1 VKAASCLTCED
12 WRALSPTEI
21 GPLIDAEAAAYR
33 RELWWDV
40 TGPWQPVEP
49 ARLAGALPGFVVR
62 DDQGR
67 VRGWTCFLDHHGVR
81 QVAMLV
87 SDSEAVTAALVE
99 GVVTA
104 PGATESRGALV
115 CVRDAAPGLVRTLR
129 ERRFDVGLY
138 RYLVTSPLTVPVA
151 RSSSARSWCPGDL
164 EPVAELCARAYAE
177 STDVRAFAPGGTRDE
192 WLEYITTLVTGTGCG
207 TFMPDASYLV
217 PGDVPGE
224 LDAAV
229 LATDL
234 GYGTTHI
241 AQLVVDPGARGRGLG
256 RQLVDAVVRQAH
268 ADRRAR
274 VTLLVAESNRP
285 AGRLYDAAGF
295 TDRAQHVVAVRVRGT
310 RA

>member
-1 VKAASCLTCED
+1 VKAVSHLTCED
-12 WRALSPTEI
+12 WRELSPTEI

-49 ARLAGALPGFVVR
+49 ARLAGALPGFLVR

-87 SDSEAVTAALVE
+87 SDSEAVTAALVD

-104 PGATESRGALV
+104 PGAAESRGALV
-115 CVRDAAPGLVRTLR
+115 CVRDSAPGLVRTLR
-129 ERRFDVGLY
+129 ERRFDVGVY
-138 RYLVTSPLTVPVA
+138 RYLCREWGG
-151 RSSSARSWCPGDL
+151 RSSDRPALARTWQPDDL
-164 EPVAELCARAYAE
+164 QPVAELCARAYAE
-177 STDVRAFAPGGTRDE
+177 STDVRAFAPAGARDE

-207 TFMPDASYLV
+207 TFLPDASCLV

-256 RQLVDAVVRQAH
+256 RQLVDAVIRASH
-268 ADRRAR
+268 DRGCAR
-274 VTLLVAESNRP
+274 VTLLVADSNRP

-295 TDRAQHVVAVRVRGT
+295 TDRAQHVVAVRMRGT